1 MAGASR
7 HTRDP
12 GLRSRAGA
20 LGEASLTEYLLRGPE
35 DTIALG
41 ERIGRAAPGGTVIAL
56 RGALGAGKT
65 TLAKG
70 IARGLGVGDEVTS
83 PTYTIVS
90 EYEGRLRLHHIDAY
104 RLAGSEDFAET
115 GGEDLLGDPGGICLV
130 EWGERVSRSL
140 PEDAALADIAVLADG
155 SRLLRLDA
163 PSLEALIA

>member
-1 MAGASR
+1 M
-7 HTRDP
+7 
-12 GLRSRAGA
+12 
-20 LGEASLTEYLLRGPE
+20 
-35 DTIALG
+35 ALG

-70 IARGLGVGDEVTS
+70 IARGLGVEDEVTS

-104 RLAGSEDFAET
+104 RLAGSEDFANS
-115 GGEDLLGDPGGICLV
+115 GGEDLLWDPDGLCLV
-130 EWGERVSRSL
+130 EWGERVASSL
-140 PEDAALADIAVLADG
+140 PDGAALADITVLADG

-163 PSLEALIA
+163 PSLEGLLA